1 MSFES
6 VAKSNLQ
13 ENNMGERSDLQKYI
27 VKSWDLFR
35 NELGMPSLELIGQ
48 EITPDDSTQNRL
60 DLLAYDSED
69 YFLAVIEL
77 KRGRDKLQ
85 LLQAISYAAMISN
98 WGEEKIIKRI
108 NNWDEEKKIKQ
119 ININGTLEK
128 EELIEIV
135 RENETNP
142 NIKII
147 LIAESFDPE
156 VIVTADWLKTK
167 YLLDISAFALEM
179 NKNNEKLF
187 LNVDQRYPPRELSE
201 SYDSR
206 VRSGKKLDIKR
217 SWDDIAS
224 WCEYDFAK
232 KAITTC
238 KDLKIGDTK
247 KRCFKG
253 LIRHG
258 FDQFDRISIYFRK
271 KYINVYFLGG
281 NSVEDIVHVKSKFTS
296 DIEVRSW
303 RDGLNILIK
312 TEQQFK
318 ELVALHDDLKYI

>member
-1 MSFES
+1 MLKFNNTAMSFES

-13 ENNMGERSDLQKYI
+13 ENNMGERSHLQACI
-27 VKSWDLFR
+27 IKSWDLFR
-35 NELGMPSLELIGQ
+35 DELGMPSAYLIGE
-48 EITPDDSTQNRL
+48 EITPDNSTQNRL
-60 DLLAYDSED
+60 DLLAYDSD
-69 YFLAVIEL
+69 DSSLVVIEL
-77 KRGRDKLQ
+77 KKDRNKLQ

-98 WGEEKIIKRI
+98 WDKETIIEHI
-108 NNWDEEKKIKQ
+108 NRHQPADY
-119 ININGTLEK
+119 
-128 EELIEIV
+128 EELLEIIESDDF
-135 RENETNP
+135 NQT
-142 NIKII
+142 IKII

-167 YLLDISAFALEM
+167 YSLNISAFALEM
-179 NKNNEKLF
+179 NKNDEKLF
-187 LNVDQRYPPRELSE
+187 LNVDQRYPPRELSD

-206 VRSGKKLDIKR
+206 GRSRNNVDIER
-217 SWDDIAS
+217 SWDDIAT

-232 KAITTC
+232 NAIKTC
-238 KDLKIGDTK
+238 TNLKIGDTK

-258 FDQFDRISIYFRK
+258 FDRFDRISIYFRK

-318 ELVALHDDLKYI
+318 EFVALDDRLEYQ